1 MPNWQSRLA
10 RYGQNRLWVDTFR
23 DFAIFERNSQ
33 RLLEQSPQ
41 LQALVTEMK
50 KQGLALE
57 QEAFWL
63 SD

>member
-1 MPNWQSRLA
+1 MLA
-10 RYGQNRLWVDTFR
+10 LTGQNRLWVDTFR
-23 DFAIFERNSQ
+23 DFDAFERNSQ
-33 RLLEQSPQ
+33 RLLEQQPQ

-57 QEAFWL
+57 QEAVWL